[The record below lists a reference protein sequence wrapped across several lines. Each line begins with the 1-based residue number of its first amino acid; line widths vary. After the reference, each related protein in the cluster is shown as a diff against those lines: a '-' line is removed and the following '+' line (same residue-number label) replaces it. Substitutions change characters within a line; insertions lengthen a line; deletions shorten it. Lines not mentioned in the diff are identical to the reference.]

1 MDMLIS
7 QPELQ
12 ELKEL
17 PVKVGDTYPCDFNE
31 NVPSCLFSP
40 IDKFVFYRPT
50 EKIDKDIQSLND
62 IEEGH
67 IVRGYVKSVT
77 DVGVFVR

>member
-17 PVKVGDTYPCDFNE
+17 QVKVGETCDFNE
-31 NVPSCLFSP
+31 NVSSCLFSP